1 MTPLVLVSGEPLMP
15 AEQRFVK
22 FAEWMGVRTS
32 TIAWKL
38 LDRVEGTLP
47 GLAMS
52 AETLARA
59 HEASPQHLERLVQE
73 RCGALLVFGC
83 DGSERHSS
91 GLSWLTR
98 GKVRGLS
105 SPRPA
110 RGAHDVFEFRG
121 RAFGRQ
127 LAGLSFSTGRDRA
140 VPTFEGAGG
149 DASLDG
155 IMLANGRPA
164 FLRLPMASCE
174 IFLLAGGELPDIDE
188 PLSAETGLEAHYDR
202 LIPLLI
208 FLRHVFG
215 DACWHSAEST
225 ARLIIDDPLLTEK
238 YGFLEYR
245 ALLSSM
251 RREGYGTSIAFI
263 PWNYRRTSKPTAA
276 RLFGGRSD
284 LSICIH
290 GCDHTN
296 REFEVGHP
304 TLLDRKAGL
313 AMARMERHETRT
325 GLPFDRV
332 MVFPQGLF
340 SSDAMRALRGA
351 DYLAAV
357 NSTCLPTDGQASRLT
372 IGDFLRPAI
381 TRFHG
386 FPVFHRRYPHRLVD
400 SGFDLFLGKPAL
412 LVEHHQ
418 YFRDGYERIEEF
430 VTGLHKLEPTLSWP
444 TLSSQLAGSCLM
456 RSVSRD
462 ATEVQFFTRRFRLKN
477 THLERH
483 RFRLTKHEPDPSVIR
498 AVTVN
503 GTDVPFTCLD
513 DRVGIE
519 LEIDPAQSMAVEI
532 LDRPAPPRRGRSMG
546 VVYSAGVLARR
557 ALSEFRDNTLSRHPG
572 VLRAAT
578 RLTRGLGVTG
588 ERRGERRP

>member
-1 MTPLVLVSGEPLMP
+1 
-15 AEQRFVK
+15 
-22 FAEWMGVRTS
+22 MGVPAS
-32 TIAWKL
+32 TITWKL
-38 LDRVEGTLP
+38 LDSVEGTLP

-52 AETLARA
+52 AETLARV

-73 RCGALLVFGC
+73 RCRALLVFGC
-83 DGSERHSS
+83 DGSGQHSR

-98 GKVRGLS
+98 GKVRGPS
-105 SPRPA
+105 ARRPE
-110 RGAHDVFEFRG
+110 RGAHDLFELRG
-121 RAFGRQ
+121 RPFSRQ

-140 VPTFEGAGG
+140 VPTFEAGDG
-149 DASLDG
+149 ASLDG
-155 IMLANGRPA
+155 IMLANGRPV

-174 IFLLAGGELPDIDE
+174 IFLLAGEEIPDIDE

-208 FLRHVFG
+208 FLRHAFG
-215 DACWHSAEST
+215 DACWHGTEST
-225 ARLIIDDPLLTEK
+225 ARLIIDDPLLTER

-263 PWNYRRTSKPTAA
+263 PWNYRRTSNRTAA
-276 RLFGGRSD
+276 NLFGGRSD
-284 LSICIH
+284 FSICIH
-290 GCDHTN
+290 GCDHSN
-296 REFEVGHP
+296 REFEAGNP
-304 TLLDRKAGL
+304 MLLDRKAGL
-313 AMARMERHETRT
+313 ALERMERHETRT

-332 MVFPQGLF
+332 MVFPQGRF

-357 NSTCLPTDGQASRLT
+357 NSTCLPTDGQASHLT
-372 IGDFLRPAI
+372 IGELLRPAV

-418 YFRDGYERIEEF
+418 YFRDGYEQLEEF
-430 VTGLHKLEPTLSWP
+430 VTGLRNLEPALSWP
-444 TLSSQLAGSCLM
+444 TLSAQLAGSCLI
-456 RSVSRD
+456 RSISG
-462 ATEVQFFTRRFRLKN
+462 AASEVQFFTRRFRLKN
-477 THLERH
+477 THRERH
-483 RFRLTKHEPDPSVIR
+483 RFRLSKHEPDLSVVR

-503 GTDVPFTCLD
+503 GTDVPFACPD

-519 LEIDPAQSMAVEI
+519 LEVDPGQSVAVEI
-532 LDRPAPPRRGRSMG
+532 LDRPSPPRRARSMG
-546 VVYSAGVLARR
+546 VIYGTGVFARR

-578 RLTRGLGVTG
+578 RLARTLGVSG
-588 ERRGERRP
+588 ERRGGR